1 MPFLARLSARF
12 LALIYVVSSLVMAQ
26 ARAQERLPL
35 ASGWSIQTS
44 AKVQEKGEVISTP
57 QFRPAGWVGI
67 TVPNTI
73 VSALVHNKTYPDPY
87 YGKNLRELPGMTY
100 PIGENFANVPM
111 DPSSPFAVPWWYR
124 TQFQLPAAWRGK
136 SVALHFDGIN
146 YRATVWLNGTKIA
159 GPDEIAGA
167 WRIYEFNVT
176 KALKPGTNT
185 LAVEVT
191 APKENDLAITFVDWN
206 PTPPDKNLGL
216 FRQVYLTASGPVTLR
231 HAFVRSKVAAD
242 GKSAQLTFNVDAHN
256 TTDKA
261 VRGTL
266 RGTAGTIPFST
277 EIQLAPGE
285 TKDVELTAKEVPGF
299 AVKNPQLWWPAQMGT
314 PALHDLH
321 ASFVV
326 HGAVSDSL
334 QQRFGIREITSEMN
348 EQQQRMFRVNGKPI
362 LIRGGG
368 WATDMMLRIDP
379 KRVEHEVRYAQDMG
393 FNTIRLE
400 GKLEPKEFFEL
411 TDRLGMLVMA
421 GWCCCDHWEKW
432 ENWKP
437 EDYKVSAQ
445 SQEDQLKR
453 LRSHPS
459 ILVWLDGSDNP
470 PPAEVEKAYLEVAN
484 KCKWPNPTLSSATA
498 KPAQFSGPSGVKM
511 TGPYD
516 YVPPDYWS
524 SDPGKY
530 GGAWGF
536 NTETSPGPAVP
547 PAESIRAMLP
557 KEHQWP
563 PDDWWDFHAGGGQ
576 FKNINV
582 YKDALKQRY
591 GPADSLEQ
599 FTMKA
604 QAMNYEGIRA
614 MFEAYGESKYKS
626 TGVIQWMM
634 NNGWPSTIW
643 HLYDWYLRPGGG
655 YFGAKK
661 ATETLHAQYSPKDG
675 SLWIINSGYTDV
687 PRLKLTAQVLGLDGT
702 HRTQK
707 DFTSDAKADSAT
719 RISDAIPID
728 GEGAYFLSLHLADAS
743 GKIVSSN
750 FYWLS
755 TKPDTLDWEKST
767 WYYTPAT
774 TYADFTAL
782 DNMPKVKL
790 QYSST
795 SVRKGDEVHTTVKL
809 KNPSKNVAFL
819 IRLKA
824 NKGDQEIL
832 PVLWQDNY
840 FSLLPGEAREITAT
854 HDAADVGPGKISV
867 TAEGWNTQAQ

>member
-1 MPFLARLSARF
+1 MFLRIP
-12 LALIYVVSSLVMAQ
+12 ALIYVVTVASAI
-26 ARAQERLPL
+26 AAAQERLPL
-35 ASGWSIQTS
+35 QSGWEIQTS
-44 AKVQEKGEVISTP
+44 AKVQDTGEAISTAKY
-57 QFRPAGWVGI
+57 QTSGWTPI
-67 TVPNTI
+67 TVPNTV

-100 PIGENFANVPM
+100 EIGKNFANEPM

-124 TQFQLPAAWRGK
+124 TQFQLPAGWAGR

-146 YRATVWLNGTKIA
+146 YRGTVWLNGTKIA

-167 WRIYEFNVT
+167 WRIYEFDVT
-176 KALKPGTNT
+176 KAVRPGVNT
-185 LAVEVT
+185 LAVEIS
-191 APKENDLAITFVDWN
+191 APKENDLGITFVDWN

-216 FRQVYLTASGPVTLR
+216 FRPVYLTTSGPVTLR
-231 HAFVRSKVAAD
+231 HASVRSKVAAD
-242 GKSAQLTFNVDAHN
+242 GKSAQLTLDIDVHN
-256 TTDKA
+256 TTDKP

-266 RGTAGTIPFST
+266 RGTAGTIPFSA
-277 EIQLAPGE
+277 EVDLAANE
-285 TKDVELTAKEVPGF
+285 TKDVELTPKEVPAF
-299 AVKNPQLWWPAQMGT
+299 AVKDPQLWWPAQMGT
-314 PALHDLH
+314 PTLHELQV
-321 ASFVV
+321 SFTAK
-326 HGAVSDSL
+326 GAVSDSL
-334 QQRFGIREITSEMN
+334 KQKFGIREITSEMN
-348 EQQQRMFRVNGKPI
+348 EQQQRLFRVNGKPI

-368 WATDMMLRIDP
+368 WATDMMLRFDP
-379 KRVEHEVRYAQDMG
+379 KRMEHEVRYAQDMG

-400 GKLEPKEFFEL
+400 GKLEPKEFFDL

-437 EDYKVSAQ
+437 EDHKVAEQ

-470 PPAEVEKAYLEVAN
+470 PPAAVEKVYLDVAN
-484 KCKWPNPTLSSATA
+484 RCKWPNPTLSSATA
-498 KPAQFSGPSGVKM
+498 KPAEFSGASGVKM

-516 YVPPDYWS
+516 YVTPNYWS

-536 NTETSPGPAVP
+536 NTETSPGPAIP

-576 FKNINV
+576 FKDVKI
-582 YKDALKQRY
+582 YKDAMTQRY
-591 GPADSLEQ
+591 GPADTLEQ

-614 MFEAYGESKYKS
+614 MFEAYGQNKYKS

-661 ATETLHAQYSPKDG
+661 ATEPLHAQYSPSDG
-675 SLWIINSGYTDV
+675 SLWIVNSTYANAPG
-687 PRLKLTAQVLGLDGT
+687 LKLTAQTLALDGT
-702 HRTQK
+702 QK
-707 DFTSDAKADSAT
+707 LQKQFSADLKADSST
-719 RISDAIPID
+719 RVSNALAVD
-728 GEGAYFLSLHLADAS
+728 GDGAYFLSLRLTDKA
-743 GKIVSSN
+743 GKLVSSN

-755 TKPDTLDWEKST
+755 NKPETLDWDKST
-767 WYYTPAT
+767 WYFTPST
-774 TYADFTAL
+774 SYADFKAL
-782 DNMPKVKL
+782 DSMPKVKL

-795 SVRKGDEVHTTVKL
+795 SMRKGDKIHTSVKI

-824 NKGDQEIL
+824 NAGNAEIL
-832 PVLWQDNY
+832 PVLWEDNY

-854 HDAADVGPGKISV
+854 HDAADVGTGKITV
-867 TAEGWNTQAQ
+867 TAEGWNTQAE

>member
-1 MPFLARLSARF
+1 MRF
-12 LALIYVVSSLVMAQ
+12 LPRMFLRVPALIYVVTIVGAI
-26 ARAQERLPL
+26 AVAQERLPL
-35 ASGWSIQTS
+35 QSDWQIVTS
-44 AKVQEKGEVISTP
+44 AKVQDSGETISTAKYHA
-57 QFRPAGWVGI
+57 AGWTPI
-67 TVPNTI
+67 TVPNTV

-87 YGKNLRELPGMTY
+87 YGKNLRDLPGMTY
-100 PIGENFANVPM
+100 EIGKNFANEPM

-124 TQFQLPAAWRGK
+124 TQFELPAHWAGK

-146 YRATVWLNGTKIA
+146 YRGTVWLNGTKIA

-167 WRIYEFNVT
+167 WRIYEFDVT
-176 KALKPGTNT
+176 KALKPGVNA
-185 LAVEVT
+185 LAVEIS
-191 APKENDLAITFVDWN
+191 APKENDLGITFVDWN

-216 FRQVYLTASGPVTLR
+216 FRPVYLTASGPVTLR
-231 HAFVRSKVAAD
+231 HASVRSKVAAD
-242 GKSAQLTFNVDAHN
+242 GKSAQLTLDVDVRN
-256 TTDKA
+256 TTDKP

-266 RGTAGTIPFST
+266 HGRAGTVPFSS
-277 EIQLAPGE
+277 EIELAPNQ
-285 TKDVELTAKEVPGF
+285 TKDVELTSQEVPGF
-299 AVKNPQLWWPAQMGT
+299 AAKNPQLWWPAQMGT
-314 PALHDLH
+314 PTLHDLQV
-321 ASFVV
+321 SFTVK
-326 HGAVSDSL
+326 GAVSDSL
-334 QQRFGIREITSEMN
+334 KQKFGIREVTSEMN
-348 EQQQRMFRVNGKPI
+348 DQQQRMFRVNGKPI

-368 WATDMMLRIDP
+368 WATDMMLRFDP
-379 KRVEHEVRYAQDMG
+379 KRMEREVRYAQDMG

-400 GKLEPKEFFEL
+400 GKLEPKEFFDL

-437 EDYKVSAQ
+437 EDHKVAEL

-470 PPAEVEKAYLEVAN
+470 PPAAVEKVYLDVAN
-484 KCKWPNPTLSSATA
+484 RCKWPNPTLSSATA
-498 KPAQFSGPSGVKM
+498 KPAELSGASGVKM

-516 YVPPDYWS
+516 YVPPNYWS

-530 GGAWGF
+530 GGSWGF
-536 NTETSPGPAVP
+536 NTETSPGPAIP

-576 FKNINV
+576 FKDVKI
-582 YKDALKQRY
+582 YKDAMTQRY
-591 GPADSLEQ
+591 GPADTLEQ

-614 MFEAYGESKYKS
+614 MFEAYGQNKYKS

-661 ATETLHAQYSPKDG
+661 ATEPLHAQYSPSDG
-675 SLWIINSGYTDV
+675 SLWIVNSTYASAPG
-687 PRLKLTAQVLGLDGT
+687 LKLTAQALALDGT
-702 HRTQK
+702 QK
-707 DFTSDAKADSAT
+707 SEKQFSADVKPDSSTRVSDALQV
-719 RISDAIPID
+719 D
-728 GEGAYFLSLHLADAS
+728 GDGAYFLSLRLADKT
-743 GKIVSSN
+743 GRVVSSN

-755 TKPDTLDWEKST
+755 NQSDTLDWEKST
-767 WYYTPAT
+767 WYFTPAT
-774 TYADFTAL
+774 SYADFKAL
-782 DNMPKVKL
+782 DSMPKVKL

-795 SVRKGDEVHTTVKL
+795 SVRKGDKVHTSVKI

-819 IRLKA
+819 VRLKA
-824 NKGDQEIL
+824 NKGNEEIL
-832 PVLWQDNY
+832 PVLWEDNY
-840 FSLLPGEAREITAT
+840 FSLLPGEAREISAT
-854 HDAADVGPGKISV
+854 HDAADVGTGKITV
-867 TAEGWNTQAQ
+867 TAEGWNTAE